1 MGGAR
6 AVWAGERVGSANWAR
21 VCVWWAVPLL
31 RAGLVLRSLGAMGL
45 IRPGS
50 FWVKVWT
57 WVKAEVGGF
66 GPDRVR
72 VRIRVWI

>member
-1 MGGAR
+1 M
-6 AVWAGERVGSANWAR
+6 
-21 VCVWWAVPLL
+21 L

-72 VRIRVWI
+72 VRIKV

>member
-1 MGGAR
+1 MVGWQVGL
-6 AVWAGERVGSANWAR
+6 ERVEQARLETCSGRFGLLFWSATGS
-21 VCVWWAVPLL
+21 
-31 RAGLVLRSLGAMGL
+31 

-57 WVKAEVGGF
+57 RVKAEVGGF